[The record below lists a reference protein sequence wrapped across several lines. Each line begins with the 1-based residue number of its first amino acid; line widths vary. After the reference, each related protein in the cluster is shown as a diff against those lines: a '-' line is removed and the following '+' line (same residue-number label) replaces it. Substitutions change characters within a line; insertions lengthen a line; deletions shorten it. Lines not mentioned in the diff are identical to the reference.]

1 MDAKLKSSLTFLTFI
16 LIVFFFVS
24 LSPKVSQARAL
35 LSPLQGKDSAIGE
48 VKGVFRTLKGDG
60 PSLGVGHRFVGE
72 MKDSGPS
79 PGEGHKKNTN
89 DGLS

>member
-24 LSPKVSQARAL
+24 LSPKVSEARAL

-60 PSLGVGHRFVGE
+60 HRFVGE

-79 PGEGHKKNTN
+79 PGEGHKKKTN
-89 DGLS
+89 HGLS